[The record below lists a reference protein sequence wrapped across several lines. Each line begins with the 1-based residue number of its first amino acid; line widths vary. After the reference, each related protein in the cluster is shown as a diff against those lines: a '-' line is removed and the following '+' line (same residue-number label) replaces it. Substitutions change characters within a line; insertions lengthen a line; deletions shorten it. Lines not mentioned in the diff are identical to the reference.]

1 MDAVVNQQARAKGI
15 ALMPLPR
22 TFDRSGLH
30 YEYVD
35 VQVNR
40 DARTATLAVRAR
52 ESVSE
57 DTVEKIYAAGAKWW
71 LLQMAR
77 DGLLQRSKD

>member
-35 VQVNR
+35 IQVNR
-40 DARTATLAVRAR
+40 AARTPTLAVRAQ

-57 DTVEKIYAAGAKWW
+57 DAVEKTYAPGTKRR
-71 LLQMAR
+71 LRMAR